1 VKCEGRHTDN
11 STIGTSSLPLA
22 AEEGSIVIH
31 FSQALDE
38 AFALIQQ
45 AQEAAQAEA
54 DDAAR

>member
-1 VKCEGRHTDN
+1 M
-11 STIGTSSLPLA
+11 
-22 AEEGSIVIH
+22 IH

-38 AFALIQQ
+38 AIALIQQ